1 MIVQVLLPD
10 RVLNL
15 ITICLLLSQRI
26 RWGGHFGAIVTI
38 SCLMWRTFEARI
50 RIDFPLQR
58 VRLGMPADTERGLSR
73 RAFVKAAVAI
83 GGPAALSAC
92 LARESAPDLPQGPED
107 LSTLPMRQH
116 AWNEFLALGDND
128 NHLGPRHRILVYL
141 RYGNDGMPTR
151 SDRQQMKRAL
161 RTVERAYP
169 HSHDGLLFTVSYS
182 PAYFARFDDSLPQ
195 SVDLQQPKA
204 LTPFEDPK
212 LDRPDAVVHL
222 ASDHGQVVLAAE
234 EALLGDK
241 ETLNGVNIPT
251 TLDSAFERIDRR
263 TGFVG
268 DGLPAENQDVEGIP
282 DSKPVPD
289 DTPLYMG
296 FKSGFDKNQATED
309 GVTIQSGPFAGGTT
323 QQISTIKL
331 HLEQWYEQDSRYQR
345 VGKMFCPA
353 HAESGIVEGDGDN
366 LGQSSKMDDCPPAN
380 QAARESGA
388 VGHSQK
394 AARARENDRP
404 IILRRDFDSTDGD
417 EATLHFLSLQQEIA
431 DFTKTRES
439 MTGTDLAEESA
450 LGQKNNNG
458 ILQYMS
464 VTRRGNYLLPPRG
477 LRALPSPNPR

>member
-1 MIVQVLLPD
+1 MPD
-10 RVLNL
+10 
-15 ITICLLLSQRI
+15 
-26 RWGGHFGAIVTI
+26 G
-38 SCLMWRTFEARI
+38 
-50 RIDFPLQR
+50 
-58 VRLGMPADTERGLSR
+58 TERGLSR

-92 LARESAPDLPQGPED
+92 MARENAPNLPQGRDDP
-107 LSTLPMRQH
+107 STLPSRQH
-116 AWNEFLALGDND
+116 AWNEFLALGEND
-128 NHLGPRHRILVYL
+128 NHLGPRHRVLLSL
-141 RYGNDGMPTR
+141 RYGNDGAPTR
-151 SDRQQMKRAL
+151 DHRQQMDQAL
-161 RTVERAYP
+161 RTLERAYP

-182 PAYFARFDDSLPQ
+182 KAYFERFDSSLPQ
-195 SVDLQQPKA
+195 SVDLQRPRA

-222 ASDHGQVVLAAE
+222 ASDYGQVVLAAE
-234 EALLGDK
+234 EALLGNK
-241 ETLNGVNIPT
+241 ETLNGIDIET
-251 TLDSAFERIDRR
+251 SLGGIFERIDRR

-268 DGLPAENQDVEGIP
+268 DGLPADNQDVQGIP
-282 DSKPVPD
+282 DSEPVPD

-309 GVTIQSGPFAGGTT
+309 DVTIQSGPFRGGTT

-331 HLEQWYEQDSRYQR
+331 HLDQWYEQDSRYQR

-366 LGQSSKMDDCPPAN
+366 LGNSSKMDRCAPPEET
-380 QAARESGA
+380 ARESGL

-394 AARARENDRP
+394 TARARENDRP

-417 EATLHFLSLQQEIA
+417 EATLHFLSLQQGIA
-431 DFTKTRES
+431 DFTKTREA

-450 LGQKNNNG
+450 LGRKNNNG
-458 ILQYMS
+458 ILQYMT

-477 LRALPSPNPR
+477 LRALPAATPQ

>member
-1 MIVQVLLPD
+1 M
-10 RVLNL
+10 
-15 ITICLLLSQRI
+15 
-26 RWGGHFGAIVTI
+26 
-38 SCLMWRTFEARI
+38 
-50 RIDFPLQR
+50 
-58 VRLGMPADTERGLSR
+58 
-73 RAFVKAAVAI
+73 
-83 GGPAALSAC
+83 
-92 LARESAPDLPQGPED
+92 
-107 LSTLPMRQH
+107 
-116 AWNEFLALGDND
+116 
-128 NHLGPRHRILVYL
+128 
-141 RYGNDGMPTR
+141 
-151 SDRQQMKRAL
+151 
-161 RTVERAYP
+161 
-169 HSHDGLLFTVSYS
+169 
-182 PAYFARFDDSLPQ
+182 
-195 SVDLQQPKA
+195 
-204 LTPFEDPK
+204 TP
-212 LDRPDAVVHL
+212 
-222 ASDHGQVVLAAE
+222 
-234 EALLGDK
+234 
-241 ETLNGVNIPT
+241 
-251 TLDSAFERIDRR
+251 
-263 TGFVG
+263 
-268 DGLPAENQDVEGIP
+268 
-282 DSKPVPD
+282 
-289 DTPLYMG
+289 PLYMG

-309 GVTIQSGPFAGGTT
+309 GVTIQSGAFAGGTT

-431 DFTKTRES
+431 DFTKTREA

-450 LGQKNNNG
+450 LGRKNNNG

>member
-1 MIVQVLLPD
+1 MI
-10 RVLNL
+10 
-15 ITICLLLSQRI
+15 
-26 RWGGHFGAIVTI
+26 
-38 SCLMWRTFEARI
+38 FEART
-50 RIDFPLQR
+50 RIGFPLQT
-58 VRLGMPADTERGLSR
+58 LSLSMPDGTERGLSR

-83 GGPAALSAC
+83 GGSAALSAC
-92 LARESAPDLPQGPED
+92 MARENAPDLSQGRDD
-107 LSTLPMRQH
+107 LSTLPTRQY
-116 AWNEFLALGDND
+116 AWNEFLALGEND
-128 NHLGPRHRILVYL
+128 NHLGPRHRVLLYL
-141 RYGNDGMPTR
+141 HYGKKGTPTR
-151 SDRQQMKRAL
+151 NHRQQMEQAL
-161 RTVERAYP
+161 RTLEQAYP

-182 PAYFARFDDSLPQ
+182 PAYFARFDSSLPQ

-222 ASDHGQVVLAAE
+222 ASDYGQVVLAAE
-234 EALLGDK
+234 EALLGNK
-241 ETLNGVNIPT
+241 ETLNGVGVETSLEGI
-251 TLDSAFERIDRR
+251 FERIDRR

-268 DGLPAENQDVEGIP
+268 DGLPADNQDVQGIP
-282 DSKPVPD
+282 DSEPVPD
-289 DTPLYMG
+289 DSPLYMG

-309 GVTIQSGPFAGGTT
+309 DVTIQSGPFANGTT

-331 HLEQWYEQDSRYQR
+331 HLDQWYEQDSRYQR

-366 LGQSSKMDDCPPAN
+366 LGNSSKMDRCKPAKE
-380 QAARESGA
+380 AARESGL

-394 AARARENDRP
+394 TARARENDRP

-431 DFTKTRES
+431 DFTKTREA

-450 LGQKNNNG
+450 LGRKNNNG
-458 ILQYMS
+458 ILQYMT

-477 LRALPSPNPR
+477 LRALPTANP